1 MMSILTVYTLV
12 VLIGLV
18 LDAGLEDENT
28 SPLKSVAKVLWLLL
42 EVIPMLLIVGDSIF

>member
-1 MMSILTVYTLV
+1 MMSILTVYTLI

-18 LDAGLEDENT
+18 LDAGLEDEDS

-42 EVIPMLLIVGDSIF
+42 EVIPMVLILGDTIF